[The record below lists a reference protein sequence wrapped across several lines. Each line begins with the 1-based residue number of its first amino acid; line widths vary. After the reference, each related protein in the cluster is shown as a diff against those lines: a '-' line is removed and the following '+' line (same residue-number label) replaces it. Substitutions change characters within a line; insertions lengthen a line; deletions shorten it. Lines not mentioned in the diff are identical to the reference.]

1 MRISRVAI
9 RYSKASLEYAI
20 EKKVSNHIKNDFKNI
35 LSAISNSDE
44 LKELISN
51 PIISSKLKFK
61 ILCEVFSD
69 LTEDTKSIIF
79 LLSKNRRLS
88 ILSQV
93 AEDFIFRLKKSEG
106 RTTAIITTAIS
117 LNEELKK
124 IMYLKAKQMTTLEVE
139 IENKIDP
146 SIVGGFIINVGDK
159 ELNASI
165 SSQLESLNRRLISNK
180 NIA

>member
-9 RYSKASLEYAI
+9 RYSKAFLEYAI
-20 EKKVSNHIKNDFKNI
+20 EKKASNHINDDFKNI
-35 LSAISNSDE
+35 LSVISNSDE
-44 LKELISN
+44 LKEFLSN
-51 PIISSKLKFK
+51 PIISSKLKSK
-61 ILCEVFSD
+61 TLLEVFSD

-93 AEDFIFRLKKSEG
+93 AEDFIFRLKKYEG
-106 RTTAIITTAIS
+106 RTTALITTAVP

-124 IMYLKAKQMTTLEVE
+124 LMYSKAKMMTTFEVE

-165 SSQLESLNRRLISNK
+165 SNQIESLNRRLISNK